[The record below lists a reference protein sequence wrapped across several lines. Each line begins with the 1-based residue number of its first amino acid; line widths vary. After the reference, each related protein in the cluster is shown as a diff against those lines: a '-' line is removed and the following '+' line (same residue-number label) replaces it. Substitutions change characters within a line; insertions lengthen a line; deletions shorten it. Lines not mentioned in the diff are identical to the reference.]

1 MNHVNF
7 NPSDMKVLI
16 VDDTLANVELLT
28 SSLKPIGYQLAVAT
42 SGEKA
47 LKIAERFQPDIIL
60 LDVMMPGMDGFETC
74 RQLKASATT
83 QNIPVIFV
91 TAKVEAEDVI
101 RGLRLGAVD
110 YVTKP
115 FREEEIHARV
125 RTHLLLKYSLD
136 ALTQANVQK
145 DKLLGMVAHDLRSP
159 ISGIHGYSEILLD
172 DSESVAP
179 AERKEMLAEVISA
192 CNSMLT
198 LVNDLLDSSA
208 IAAGTLTL
216 NKRSNN
222 LAELI
227 KQRVNIAR
235 FTATKKSITLV
246 DQITASPVMH
256 FDERRIGQVLDNLIS
271 NAVKFSPANS
281 CVTIRVAAT
290 PTGAEIAIDDE
301 GPGLTESDQQKLFS
315 AFQPLSARP
324 TGGEV
329 STGLGLAIVKKVI
342 DAHGGTITTRRR
354 PEKGTS
360 FIFTLANTND

>member
-1 MNHVNF
+1 MNEVKF
-7 NPSDMKVLI
+7 NPSEMKVLI

-74 RQLKASATT
+74 RQLKAAPTT

-136 ALTQANVQK
+136 ALRQANVQK
-145 DKLLGMVAHDLRSP
+145 DNLLGMVAHDLRSP

-172 DSESVAP
+172 DGDSIAP
-179 AERKEMLAEVISA
+179 AERKEILEEVISA

-198 LVNDLLDSSA
+198 LVNDLLDATA

-216 NKRSNN
+216 NKRPTN
-222 LAELI
+222 LADVI
-227 KQRVNIAR
+227 KQRLNIAR
-235 FTATKKSITLV
+235 FTASKKSITII
-246 DQITASPVMH
+246 DQYAGNPVLN
-256 FDERRIGQVLDNLIS
+256 FDERRIGQVLDNLVS
-271 NAVKFSPANS
+271 NAVKFSPTNS
-281 CVTIRVAAT
+281 CVTVRLAVT

-301 GPGLTESDQQKLFS
+301 GPGLTEEDQQKLFS
-315 AFQPLSARP
+315 TFQPLSAQP
-324 TGGEV
+324 TGSEV

-342 DAHGGTITTRRR
+342 DAHGGSIIARRR

-360 FIFTLANTND
+360 FIISLTNSTT